1 MADIWWFEKRRRISS
16 CLYNQNVV
24 QQCEDNTNIVLT
36 MLFWGVSEK
45 HGISVSVN
53 DFVIRAAAL
62 ALKEVPEA
70 NGNALNSGLC
80 F

>member
-1 MADIWWFEKRRRISS
+1 
-16 CLYNQNVV
+16 
-24 QQCEDNTNIVLT
+24 
-36 MLFWGVSEK
+36 MLLWGVSEK

-70 NGNALNSGLC
+70 NGIASNLALC